1 MDLLPTFA
9 RLAGAKLPTHKIDG
23 KNIWP
28 LWNQSKAKTP
38 HESFYYYQTQ
48 HLEAIRDARWKLYL
62 PHSPDKPVRKGTKRR
77 QQPMLYEV
85 KTDIAEK
92 HDVAAQ
98 HPEIVKRLTQSA
110 QAARRDL
117 GEGKQKGANTRPVGK
132 FKKPTARVK

>member
-1 MDLLPTFA
+1 
-9 RLAGAKLPTHKIDG
+9 
-23 KNIWP
+23 
-28 LWNQSKAKTP
+28 
-38 HESFYYYQTQ
+38 
-48 HLEAIRDARWKLYL
+48 
-62 PHSPDKPVRKGTKRR
+62 
-77 QQPMLYEV
+77 MLYEV